1 MIFKINANVLY
12 KKNSLLDLKKEL
24 KKLYLNKPLVICDE
38 VFIKDKYILSSLKE
52 FNCIHFL
59 KLDKEP
65 TYEGLDLLKKKF
77 KKLKNIDCIVS
88 IGGGSCIDISKGL
101 ALLLKNS
108 GPAIKYMGFPKK
120 IKQPLPLIAVPT
132 TVSTG
137 TEVVYNAVFTSEKK
151 KIKLGINSEINYPV
165 LAILDTS
172 LIKKAPKNIIL
183 QSAIASLIRSI
194 ETFTSVDSSF
204 ITKIFA
210 KKSFEFLF
218 NTLIDL
224 KSLNHKSLEKLQW
237 GCIFSMFAL
246 SNSSSGPCGVINY
259 YLSVN
264 YNISQAL
271 SYNFTGFEFIKKNIE
286 KGYLGY
292 GQLIDKNKKKSDKI
306 KFFIKGLSK
315 IIYMNKQ
322 KIKEAKNRIKVD
334 NYFNEKVFNQ
344 FKKFDYVPLQK
355 NPIHLTKKDLKEII
369 NKIKN

>member
-1 MIFKINANVLY
+1 MYTF
-12 KKNSLLDLKKEL
+12 S
-24 KKLYLNKPLVICDE
+24 
-38 VFIKDKYILSSLKE
+38 
-52 FNCIHFL
+52 

-65 TYEGLDLLKKKF
+65 TYEGLDLLKKF

-88 IGGGSCIDISKGL
+88 IGGGSCADISKGL
-101 ALLLKNS
+101 ALLLKILVQQLN
-108 GPAIKYMGFPKK
+108 IWVFQK

-194 ETFTSVDSSF
+194 ETFTSVDSSY

-292 GQLIDKNKKKSDKI
+292 GQLIDKNKKKNDKI
-306 KFFIKGLSK
+306 KFFEKDLSK
-315 IIYMNKQ
+315 IINMNKQ
-322 KIKEAKNRIKVD
+322 KIKEAKNIIKVD
-334 NYFNEKVFNQ
+334 DYFNEKVF
-344 FKKFDYVPLQK
+344 K
-355 NPIHLTKKDLKEII
+355 
-369 NKIKN
+369 